1 MCRFESGL
9 GYLGVFRYGSL
20 SVRQSLGTAVADD
33 RPEYPSQAPTPREIF
48 ADRVAVVVNGNAKQ
62 VTDDL
67 VDILDQIV
75 QSGDLFVSR
84 SLAEAN
90 EIARTIVRRGYPT
103 VLTGGGDGT
112 FVQMVTRIDEEA
124 RRIGSK
130 RPRFGLLRLGTGNA
144 LAWVLGAQNPRH
156 RGVIADL
163 GRLRREGGS
172 RTLRLLEVEGTLT
185 PFAGLGI
192 DAIALR
198 DYDATKAALARSK
211 ITKPLSAGAIAY
223 LVAVIGRTMP
233 TYLLRPHPRVRIVN
247 EGEPVVRVGQDG
259 RPAGEIARGEVVY
272 EGPSRMVAMGTIPYW
287 GFGARMF
294 PYADERE
301 DRFSLRVVDITSL
314 QVAVHI
320 RAIWDGSYRSDT
332 VHDFLCEQISVHY
345 AEPMP
350 MQIGGDPV
358 GSRTVVHARLAP
370 EPIEVVDYY
379 APPPV

>member
-1 MCRFESGL
+1 VEDERGE
-9 GYLGVFRYGSL
+9 RPL
-20 SVRQSLGTAVADD
+20 SQV
-33 RPEYPSQAPTPREIF
+33 PPPRELF

-62 VTDDL
+62 VTADL

-112 FVQMVTRIDEEA
+112 FVQMVTRISEEA
-124 RRIGSK
+124 RRTGGK

-144 LAWVLGAQNPRH
+144 LAWVLGAQSPRH

-172 RTLRLLEVEGTLT
+172 RSMRLLEVEGTLT

-198 DYDATKAALARSK
+198 DYNTTKAALAGSRL
-211 ITKPLSAGAIAY
+211 TRPLSAGAVAY
-223 LVAVIGRTMP
+223 LVAVVGRTMP

-247 EGEPVVRVGQDG
+247 EGEPASRLGQDG
-259 RPAGEIARGEVVY
+259 RPVSEVARGEVLY
-272 EGPSRMVAMGTIPYW
+272 EGPSRMVAMSTIPYW
-287 GFGARMF
+287 GFGARIF
-294 PYADERE
+294 PYADDRA
-301 DRFSLRVVDITSL
+301 DRFNLRVVDITSID
-314 QVAVHI
+314 VAIHI
-320 RAIWDGSYRSDT
+320 REIWKGTYRSDT
-332 VHDFLCEQISVHY
+332 VHDFLCERISIHY
-345 AEPMP
+345 DEPMP
-350 MQIGGDPV
+350 MQIGGDSM
-358 GSRTVVHARLAP
+358 GSRATVHARLAP
-370 EPIEVVDYY
+370 DPIEVVDYY
-379 APPPV
+379 APPPHP

>member
-1 MCRFESGL
+1 VEDERGE
-9 GYLGVFRYGSL
+9 
-20 SVRQSLGTAVADD
+20 
-33 RPEYPSQAPTPREIF
+33 RPLPSAPPPRELF

-112 FVQMVTRIDEEA
+112 FVQMVTRIVEEA
-124 RRIGSK
+124 RRTGGK

-144 LAWVLGAQNPRH
+144 LAWVLGAQSPRH

-172 RTLRLLEVEGTLT
+172 RAMRLLEVEGTLT

-198 DYDATKAALARSK
+198 DYNTTKAALASSPLTR
-211 ITKPLSAGAIAY
+211 PLSAGALAY
-223 LVAVIGRTMP
+223 LVSVVGRTMP

-247 EGEPVVRVGQDG
+247 EGETSSRLGQDG
-259 RPAGEIARGEVVY
+259 RPVSEIASGEVIY
-272 EGPSRMVAMGTIPYW
+272 EGPSRMVAMSTIPYW
-287 GFGARMF
+287 GFGARIF
-294 PYADERE
+294 PYADERP
-301 DRFSLRVVDITSL
+301 DRFNLRVVDITSL
-314 QVAVHI
+314 DVAIHI
-320 RAIWDGSYRSDT
+320 RDIWKGTYRSDT
-332 VHDFLCEQISVHY
+332 VHDFLCERISIHY
-345 AEPMP
+345 DEPMP
-350 MQIGGDPV
+350 MQIGGDSV
-358 GSRTVVHARLAP
+358 GSRATVHARLAP

-379 APPPV
+379 APPPHT